1 MSVQSKLTILV
12 NNIITSINN
21 LDSYI
26 GDLSSLPTTNKTSLV
41 SSLTELKNIVDLK
54 ANIIDGTTSLSSTW
68 SSSKIFDEISQA
80 IADLVDGAPA
90 ALDTL
95 KELSTALQNN
105 PDIINDLLL
114 LISNKE
120 NNIAFGSTYEFFAW
134 DKTWKP
140 VTKSMIG
147 LNNVTNDAQIRLADL
162 DTDPLLT
169 ANSDNKVT
177 SQKAIKTYVDSH
189 NWDGGFF

>member
-54 ANIIDGTTSLSSTW
+54 ATIIDGTTSLSSTW

-80 IADLVDGAPA
+80 IADLIDGSPSV
-90 ALDTL
+90 LNTL
-95 KELSTALQNN
+95 KELANALHNN

-114 LISNKE
+114 LIGTKQDF
-120 NNIAFGSTYEFFAW
+120 IPYGSTNEFFAW

-169 ANSDNKVT
+169 SNSDSKVT
-177 SQKAIKTYVDSH
+177 SQKAIKSYVDNH

>member
-54 ANIIDGTTSLSSTW
+54 ATIIDGTTSLSSTW

-80 IADLVDGAPA
+80 IADLIDGSPSV
-90 ALDTL
+90 LNTL
-95 KELSTALQNN
+95 KELANALHNN
-105 PDIINDLLL
+105 PYIINDLLL
-114 LISNKE
+114 LIGNKQDNIPIGSSN
-120 NNIAFGSTYEFFAW
+120 EFFAW

-140 VTKSMIG
+140 VTKSMVG
-147 LNNVTNDAQIRLADL
+147 LSNLTNESQIPLSYL
-162 DTDPLLT
+162 DTDPTLS
-169 ANSDNKVT
+169 ANSNVKVS
-177 SQKAIKTYVDSH
+177 SQHAVKEYVDNH
-189 NWDGGFF
+189 NWDGGIF